1 MHMQRCQHFLVAQS
15 NTSCPQNG
23 GDEAPGGLRVKYKQG
38 GWQGAARGLITSSFH
53 TEQGNRCACGRGGR
67 ASAPLAVCNQER
79 DPERIAREREGEGLE
94 IGSARMRT
102 RACVRVSPYLYLLH
116 LFVCV
121 CMSCI

>member
-1 MHMQRCQHFLVAQS
+1 MQPAASSLLLF
-15 NTSCPQNG
+15 TQNKETG
-23 GDEAPGGLRVKYKQG
+23 AP
-38 GWQGAARGLITSSFH
+38 A
-53 TEQGNRCACGRGGR
+53 GRGGR

-121 CMSCI
+121 CV